1 MRYYYTTIQSVLRS
15 DHVKKPSSPRHI
27 REEIRAEARRRPAVT
42 AVYLILRL
50 IVIVTMVS
58 AILRREYE
66 SVFICLLVL
75 VLFLLPVFLQKKLR
89 FELPD
94 TLEIIILLFIFAAE
108 ILGELQCYFVEYP
121 HWDTMLHTTSGFLA
135 AAVGFSL
142 VDLLNRDAKIKF
154 QLSPL
159 YVSIAAFCFAMTF
172 GVLWE
177 FVEFAADRIF
187 LLDMQKDTV
196 VHTISSVMLDETNR
210 NIPIVISNIESA
222 AVNGADLGLG
232 GYLDI
237 GLYDTMEDLF
247 VSFIGAVTFSV
258 IGYFYIKKRGQ
269 GTFARQFIPTI
280 REDETEHHEEE
291 TRAPETGDGT

>member
-1 MRYYYTTIQSVLRS
+1 M
-15 DHVKKPSSPRHI
+15 KKSGSPRRI
-27 REEIRAEARRRPAVT
+27 REEIRTEAKRRPAVT

-58 AILRREYE
+58 AILRQEYE

-75 VLFLLPVFLQKKLR
+75 FLFLLPVILQKKLR

-154 QLSPL
+154 ELSPL
-159 YVSIAAFCFAMTF
+159 YVAIAAFCFAMTV

-210 NIPIVISNIESA
+210 NIPIVIQGIQSVT
-222 AVNGADLGLG
+222 VNGTDLGLG

-247 VSFIGAVTFSV
+247 VSFLGALIFSTIGF
-258 IGYFYIKKRGQ
+258 FYLKKRGK
-269 GTFARQFIPTI
+269 GNFARQFIPTI
-280 REDETEHHEEE
+280 REDETNGEQ
-291 TRAPETGDGT
+291 TTPDAPEAGDSI

>member
-1 MRYYYTTIQSVLRS
+1 MSRS
-15 DHVKKPSSPRHI
+15 ERSRKARQ
-27 REEIRAEARRRPAVT
+27 ELAAEARRRPAVT

-75 VLFLLPVFLQKKLR
+75 FLFLLPVFLQKKLR

-142 VDLLNRDAKIKF
+142 IDLLNRDAKIKF
-154 QLSPL
+154 ELSPL
-159 YVSIAAFCFAMTF
+159 YVAAASFCFAMTV

-210 NIPIVISNIESA
+210 NIPVVLKDIQSVT
-222 AVNGADLGLG
+222 VNGVDLGLG

-247 VSFIGAVTFSV
+247 VSFIGALTFST
-258 IGYFYIKKRGQ
+258 IGYFYIKKRGK
-269 GTFARQFIPTI
+269 GNFARQFIPTI
-280 REDETEHHEEE
+280 REDEANGEQATPD
-291 TRAPETGDGT
+291 APEAGDGI

>member
-1 MRYYYTTIQSVLRS
+1 M
-15 DHVKKPSSPRHI
+15 KKGSGPHAAWQ
-27 REEIRAEARRRPAVT
+27 ELKLEAKRRPRVT
-42 AVYLILRL
+42 AVYFILRL
-50 IVIVTMVS
+50 IVLVTMVS
-58 AILRREYE
+58 AILRQEYE

-75 VLFLLPVFLQKKLR
+75 VLFLLPVFLQKKFR

-159 YVSIAAFCFAMTF
+159 YVAIAAFCFAMTV

-177 FVEFAADRIF
+177 FGRVCR
-187 LLDMQKDTV
+187 
-196 VHTISSVMLDETNR
+196 R
-210 NIPIVISNIESA
+210 P
-222 AVNGADLGLG
+222 DLP
-232 GYLDI
+232 
-237 GLYDTMEDLF
+237 
-247 VSFIGAVTFSV
+247 A
-258 IGYFYIKKRGQ
+258 
-269 GTFARQFIPTI
+269 
-280 REDETEHHEEE
+280 
-291 TRAPETGDGT
+291 

>member
-1 MRYYYTTIQSVLRS
+1 M
-15 DHVKKPSSPRHI
+15 KKGSGPHAAWQ
-27 REEIRAEARRRPAVT
+27 ELKLEAKRRPRVT

-50 IVIVTMVS
+50 IVLVTMVS
-58 AILRREYE
+58 AILRQEYE

-75 VLFLLPVFLQKKLR
+75 VLFLLPFFLQKKFR

-159 YVSIAAFCFAMTF
+159 YVAIAAFCFARPSASS
-172 GVLWE
+172 GS
-177 FVEFAADRIF
+177 
-187 LLDMQKDTV
+187 LL
-196 VHTISSVMLDETNR
+196 SSPLTASSCLICRRTPSCIRSRASCSTETNR

-222 AVNGADLGLG
+222 SINGVDLGLG

-247 VSFIGAVTFSV
+247 VSFVGAVTFSV
-258 IGYFYIKKRGQ
+258 IGYFYLKKHGQ
-269 GTFARQFIPTI
+269 GTFVRQFIPTI
-280 REDETEHHEEE
+280 REDDTADHEEK
-291 TRAPETGDGT
+291 TDDPETGDGI

>member
-1 MRYYYTTIQSVLRS
+1 M
-15 DHVKKPSSPRHI
+15 KKGSGPHAAWQ
-27 REEIRAEARRRPAVT
+27 ELKLEAKRRPRVT

-50 IVIVTMVS
+50 IVLVTMVS
-58 AILRREYE
+58 AILRQEYE

-75 VLFLLPVFLQKKLR
+75 VLFLLPVFLQKKFR

-159 YVSIAAFCFAMTF
+159 YVAIAAFCFAMTV

-210 NIPIVISNIESA
+210 NIPIVIQDIQST
-222 AVNGADLGLG
+222 AVNGVDLGLG

-247 VSFIGAVTFSV
+247 VSFVGAVTFSV
-258 IGYFYIKKRGQ
+258 IGYFYLKKRGQ
-269 GTFARQFIPTI
+269 GTFVRQFIPTI
-280 REDETEHHEEE
+280 REDDTADHEEK
-291 TRAPETGDGT
+291 TDAPETGDGT

>member
-1 MRYYYTTIQSVLRS
+1 M
-15 DHVKKPSSPRHI
+15 KKSGSPRRI
-27 REEIRAEARRRPAVT
+27 REEIRTEAKRRPAVT

-58 AILRREYE
+58 AILRQEYE

-75 VLFLLPVFLQKKLR
+75 FLFLLPVILQKKLR

-154 QLSPL
+154 ELSPL
-159 YVSIAAFCFAMTF
+159 YVAIAAFCFAMTV

-187 LLDMQKDTV
+187 QLDMQKDTV

-210 NIPIVISNIESA
+210 NIPIVIQDIQSVT
-222 AVNGADLGLG
+222 VNGTDLGLG

-247 VSFIGAVTFSV
+247 VSFLGALTFST
-258 IGYFYIKKRGQ
+258 IGFFYLKKRGK
-269 GTFARQFIPTI
+269 GNFARQFIPTI
-280 REDETEHHEEE
+280 REDETNGEQ
-291 TRAPETGDGT
+291 TAPDAPEAGDGI

>member
-1 MRYYYTTIQSVLRS
+1 M
-15 DHVKKPSSPRHI
+15 KKSGSPRRI
-27 REEIRAEARRRPAVT
+27 REEIRTEAKRRPAVT

-58 AILRREYE
+58 AILRQEYE

-75 VLFLLPVFLQKKLR
+75 FLFLLPVILQKKLR

-154 QLSPL
+154 ELSPL
-159 YVSIAAFCFAMTF
+159 YVAIAAFCFAMTV

-187 LLDMQKDTV
+187 QLDMQKDTV

-210 NIPIVISNIESA
+210 NIPIVIQDIQSVT
-222 AVNGADLGLG
+222 VNGTDLGLG

-247 VSFIGAVTFSV
+247 VSFLGALTFST
-258 IGYFYIKKRGQ
+258 IGFFYLKKRGK
-269 GTFARQFIPTI
+269 GNFARQFIPTI
-280 REDETEHHEEE
+280 REDETNGEQ
-291 TRAPETGDGT
+291 TAPNAPETGDGI

>member
-1 MRYYYTTIQSVLRS
+1 M
-15 DHVKKPSSPRHI
+15 KKPTRLSSLRQ
-27 REEIRAEARRRPAVT
+27 EVRAEAKRRPAVT

-66 SVFICLLVL
+66 SVFVCLLVL

-142 VDLLNRDAKIKF
+142 IDLLNRDTKIKF
-154 QLSPL
+154 ELSPL
-159 YVSIAAFCFAMTF
+159 YVAAAAFCFAMTV

-210 NIPIVISNIESA
+210 NIPIVVKDIQSA
-222 AVNGADLGLG
+222 TVNGVDLGLG

-247 VSFIGAVTFSV
+247 VSFIGALTFST
-258 IGYFYIKKRGQ
+258 IGYFYLKKRGK
-269 GTFARQFIPTI
+269 GNFARQFIPTI
-280 REDETEHHEEE
+280 REDEDHAEKAT
-291 TRAPETGDGT
+291 PDVSETGDCT

>member
-1 MRYYYTTIQSVLRS
+1 M
-15 DHVKKPSSPRHI
+15 KKGSGPHAAWQELKLEAKHRPR
-27 REEIRAEARRRPAVT
+27 VT

-50 IVIVTMVS
+50 IVLVTMVS
-58 AILRREYE
+58 AILRQEYE

-75 VLFLLPVFLQKKLR
+75 VLFLLPVFLQKKFR

-159 YVSIAAFCFAMTF
+159 YVAIAAFCFAMTV

-210 NIPIVISNIESA
+210 NIPIVIQDIQST
-222 AVNGADLGLG
+222 AVNGVDLGLG

-247 VSFIGAVTFSV
+247 VSFVGAVTFSV
-258 IGYFYIKKRGQ
+258 IGYFYLKKRGQ
-269 GTFARQFIPTI
+269 GTFVRQFIPTI
-280 REDETEHHEEE
+280 REDDTADHEEK
-291 TRAPETGDGT
+291 TDAPETGDGI

>member
-1 MRYYYTTIQSVLRS
+1 M
-15 DHVKKPSSPRHI
+15 
-27 REEIRAEARRRPAVT
+27 
-42 AVYLILRL
+42 
-50 IVIVTMVS
+50 
-58 AILRREYE
+58 
-66 SVFICLLVL
+66 FICLLVL
-75 VLFLLPVFLQKKLR
+75 VLFLLPVFLQKKFR

-159 YVSIAAFCFAMTF
+159 YVAIAAFCFAMTV

-222 AVNGADLGLG
+222 SINGVDLGLG

-237 GLYDTMEDLF
+237 GLIDTMKDLQ
-247 VSFIGAVTFSV
+247 VNCIGAIAFSV
-258 IGYFYIKKRGQ
+258 IGFFYVKHRGK
-269 GTFARQFIPTI
+269 GKVAAAFIPVVLN
-280 REDETEHHEEE
+280 E
-291 TRAPETGDGT
+291 PEAEKENDKEKQ

>member
-1 MRYYYTTIQSVLRS
+1 MGKTERKRREKDIWRRIKNKKAVLS
-15 DHVKKPSSPRHI
+15 I
-27 REEIRAEARRRPAVT
+27 
-42 AVYLILRL
+42 YLILRILVILTMLAQIFNGNYENVYICILTL
-50 IVIVTMVS
+50 I
-58 AILRREYE
+58 
-66 SVFICLLVL
+66 
-75 VLFLLPVFLQKKLR
+75 LFVMPSLIERKLHID
-89 FELPD
+89 LPD
-94 TLEIIILLFIFAAE
+94 VLEIIILLFIFAAE

-159 YVSIAAFCFAMTF
+159 YVAIAAFCFAMTV

-222 AVNGADLGLG
+222 SINGVDLGLG

-247 VSFIGAVTFSV
+247 VSFVGAVTFSV
-258 IGYFYIKKRGQ
+258 IGYFYLKKRGQ

-280 REDETEHHEEE
+280 REDETEQHEEE
-291 TRAPETGDGT
+291 TRAPEAGDGT

>member
-1 MRYYYTTIQSVLRS
+1 M
-15 DHVKKPSSPRHI
+15 KKGSGPHAAWQ
-27 REEIRAEARRRPAVT
+27 ELKLEAKRRPRVT

-50 IVIVTMVS
+50 IVLVTMVS
-58 AILRREYE
+58 AILRQEYE

-75 VLFLLPVFLQKKLR
+75 VLFLLPVFLQKKFR

-159 YVSIAAFCFAMTF
+159 YVAIAAFCFAMTV

-196 VHTISSVMLDETNR
+196 VHTISSVMLDPAGGNHPTAIKGITDVIVVTADGAET
-210 NIPIVISNIESA
+210 S
-222 AVNGADLGLG
+222 LGLG

-237 GLYDTMEDLF
+237 GILDTMKDLF
-247 VSFIGAVTFSV
+247 VNFIGAVVFSI
-258 IGYFYIKKRGQ
+258 IGYFYVKSRGE
-269 GTFARQFIPTI
+269 GRFARRFIPQVVQ
-280 REDETEHHEEE
+280 EECSPKE
-291 TRAPETGDGT
+291 GLSE

>member
-1 MRYYYTTIQSVLRS
+1 M
-15 DHVKKPSSPRHI
+15 KKSGSPRRI
-27 REEIRAEARRRPAVT
+27 REEIRTEAKRRPAVT

-58 AILRREYE
+58 AILRQEYE

-75 VLFLLPVFLQKKLR
+75 FLFLLPLFLQKRLR

-154 QLSPL
+154 ELSPL
-159 YVSIAAFCFAMTF
+159 YVAIAAFCFAMTV

-210 NIPIVISNIESA
+210 NIPIVIRDIQSV
-222 AVNGADLGLG
+222 AVNGTDLGLG

-247 VSFIGAVTFSV
+247 VSFLGALTFST
-258 IGYFYIKKRGQ
+258 IGFFYLKKRGK
-269 GTFARQFIPTI
+269 GNFARQFIPTI
-280 REDETEHHEEE
+280 REDETNGEQ
-291 TRAPETGDGT
+291 TAPDAPEAGDSI

>member
-1 MRYYYTTIQSVLRS
+1 M
-15 DHVKKPSSPRHI
+15 KKGSGPHAAWQ
-27 REEIRAEARRRPAVT
+27 ELKLEAKRRPRVT
-42 AVYLILRL
+42 AVYFILRL
-50 IVIVTMVS
+50 IVLVTMVS
-58 AILRREYE
+58 AILRQEYE

-75 VLFLLPVFLQKKLR
+75 VLFLLPVFLQKKFR

-159 YVSIAAFCFAMTF
+159 YV
-172 GVLWE
+172 
-177 FVEFAADRIF
+177 
-187 LLDMQKDTV
+187 

-222 AVNGADLGLG
+222 SINGVDLGLG

-247 VSFIGAVTFSV
+247 VSFVGAVTFSV
-258 IGYFYIKKRGQ
+258 IGYFYLKKRGQ
-269 GTFARQFIPTI
+269 GTFVRQFIPTI
-280 REDETEHHEEE
+280 REDDTADHEEK
-291 TRAPETGDGT
+291 TDAPETGDGT

>member
-1 MRYYYTTIQSVLRS
+1 M
-15 DHVKKPSSPRHI
+15 KKGSGPHAAWQ
-27 REEIRAEARRRPAVT
+27 ELKLEAKRRPRVT

-50 IVIVTMVS
+50 IVLVTMVS
-58 AILRREYE
+58 AILRQEYE

-75 VLFLLPVFLQKKLR
+75 VLFLLPVFLQKKFR

-159 YVSIAAFCFAMTF
+159 YVAIAAFCFAMTV

-196 VHTISSVMLDETNR
+196 VHTISERHARRDRTA
-210 NIPIVISNIESA
+210 ISPSSSRTSSPHRSTASTWDLAAISTLASTTRWKICLSA
-222 AVNGADLGLG
+222 LSALSRSASSA
-232 GYLDI
+232 I
-237 GLYDTMEDLF
+237 ST
-247 VSFIGAVTFSV
+247 
-258 IGYFYIKKRGQ
+258 
-269 GTFARQFIPTI
+269 
-280 REDETEHHEEE
+280 
-291 TRAPETGDGT
+291 

>member
-159 YVSIAAFCFAMTF
+159 YLSIAAVCFAMTV